1 MPTKLNKN
9 DRELLVALAEY
20 RLLTV
25 SQVAALCDVGKAAT
39 RNRVGKLT
47 NAGLTTQRTPGM
59 AQGRGRPERWVSLA
73 DRGID
78 LLKADGTLGK
88 SVDKAEVVADGI
100 RCAEHL
106 LAVNWFRIHLVPFPV
121 EGVRVLR
128 ASL

>member
-1 MPTKLNKN
+1 VPAKLNKN
-9 DRELLVALAEY
+9 DRGLLVALAEY

-78 LLKADGTLGK
+78 SLRADGCKRRLSIAAPG
-88 SVDKAEVVADGI
+88 G
-100 RCAEHL
+100 
-106 LAVNWFRIHLVPFPV
+106 
-121 EGVRVLR
+121 
-128 ASL
+128 